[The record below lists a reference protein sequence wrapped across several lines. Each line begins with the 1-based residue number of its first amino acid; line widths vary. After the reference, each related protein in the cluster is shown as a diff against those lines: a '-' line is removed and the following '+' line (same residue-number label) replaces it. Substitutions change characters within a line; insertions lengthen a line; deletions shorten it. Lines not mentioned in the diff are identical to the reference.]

1 MNRREVILAGA
12 AIAGAT
18 AIGAIAFTT
27 GSVEREIS
35 IDIASDDEAIIGLAP
50 GMTDAVEIVDGVLT
64 IDTGTAES
72 EGLNPDGEFVY
83 GDPDAPTDLFA
94 FSVTNNDDNERE
106 FTFGLDDFELGGEAE
121 LRFPVYDADGQLVGD
136 LTPEANQS
144 VTLESTEMVYV
155 HMVINSAGLDEDDDM
170 GGTLTIDVR

>member
-1 MNRREVILAGA
+1 MNRREVILGGA

-27 GSVEREIS
+27 GSVDREIT
-35 IDIASDDEAIIGLAP
+35 IDIASDDEAIIGLSP

-64 IDTGTAES
+64 IDTDTAES

-121 LRFPVYDADGQLVGD
+121 LRLPLYDADGGLIGD
-136 LTPEANQS
+136 LTPGSDQS
-144 VTLESTEMVYV
+144 VTLESTEMMYV
-155 HMVINSAGLDEDDDM
+155 HLVINSAGLDEEDEM
-170 GGTLTIDVR
+170 SGTLRVDVQ